1 MLFWKLIKMASKTQ
15 QKNFELSKVS
25 LKTVEEFDTYCTD
38 CLYDWCS
45 KRNKVIFCTMKSK
58 GLFEC
63 RSCILKMLGTYERE
77 YVGSSTKSLRNTK
90 DQILTTN

>member
-1 MLFWKLIKMASKTQ
+1 MASKTQ
-15 QKNFELSKVS
+15 QKSFELSKVS
-25 LKTVEEFDTYCTD
+25 LKIVTELDTYCTD

-63 RSCILKMLGTYERE
+63 RSCILIMLGTYERE
-77 YVGSSTKSLRNTK
+77 YVGSSAKTLRNTK